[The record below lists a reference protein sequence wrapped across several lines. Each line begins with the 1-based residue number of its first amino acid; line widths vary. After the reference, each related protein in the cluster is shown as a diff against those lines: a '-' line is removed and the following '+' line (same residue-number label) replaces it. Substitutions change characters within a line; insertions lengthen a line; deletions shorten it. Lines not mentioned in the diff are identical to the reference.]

1 MLRWSCSR
9 GWSRAGGC
17 RGKGRGTTGSSSS
30 WLELDWDEGEALEA
44 RGSSLT
50 GSSGDGAEEELG
62 DEDLK
67 LESLRQSGA
76 LVLGW
81 AGPGVENRMDSIPK
95 ER

>member
-1 MLRWSCSR
+1 M
-9 GWSRAGGC
+9 
-17 RGKGRGTTGSSSS
+17 
-30 WLELDWDEGEALEA
+30 
-44 RGSSLT
+44 T

-67 LESLRQSGA
+67 LESLR

-81 AGPGVENRMDSIPK
+81 AGAGEENSMDSIPK

>member
-1 MLRWSCSR
+1 M
-9 GWSRAGGC
+9 
-17 RGKGRGTTGSSSS
+17 
-30 WLELDWDEGEALEA
+30 
-44 RGSSLT
+44 T

-67 LESLRQSGA
+67 LESLRQSAG

-81 AGPGVENRMDSIPK
+81 VGHGEENSMDSIPK

>member
-1 MLRWSCSR
+1 M
-9 GWSRAGGC
+9 
-17 RGKGRGTTGSSSS
+17 
-30 WLELDWDEGEALEA
+30 
-44 RGSSLT
+44 T

-76 LVLGW
+76 LVLGR
-81 AGPGVENRMDSIPK
+81 AGPGENRMDSIPK